1 MAMGFIAEGFRMVFM
16 DRRYWR
22 YILVPWMWSTLIF
35 LAVVVIGYFAL
46 VPWIQGALEA
56 RLGTESGLS
65 GIAKTLVSLTYVV
78 VWFFLAGFVFLL
90 ITSITSSFLWDEL
103 SQRVEE
109 QITGQPGRKSTLP
122 TGRIVSDSVSRG
134 LFAIFIAI
142 LSLFCGWV
150 IPFIAPVI
158 LAGWLGVLDYTSP
171 AFLRYDRT
179 VGQQWPVATKMKG
192 WFGFQVASG
201 LLSLLP
207 FVNVFML
214 PALVAGG
221 TSMAVRSGVLGSGG
235 ESRVES

>member
-1 MAMGFIAEGFRMVFM
+1 MVFL

-22 YILVPWMWSTLIF
+22 YILIPWMWSTLIF
-35 LAVVVIGYFAL
+35 FGVVLLGYIAVV
-46 VPWIQGALEA
+46 PWLRGVVDS
-56 RLGTESGLS
+56 RLGSGSGLS
-65 GIAKTLVSLTYVV
+65 GFVQTLVSLSYFVL
-78 VWFFLAGFVFLL
+78 WIFLAGFVFLL

-103 SQRVEE
+103 SQKVEE

-122 TGRIVSDSVSRG
+122 TSRIVSDSISRG
-134 LFAIFIAI
+134 VFAILIAI

-150 IPFIAPVI
+150 IPFVVPVI
-158 LAGWLGVLDYTSP
+158 LAGWLGVLDYSSS

-207 FVNVFML
+207 FVNVLML

-221 TSMAVRSGVLGSGG
+221 TAMAVRSGVLGHSVDRRIA
-235 ESRVES
+235 E